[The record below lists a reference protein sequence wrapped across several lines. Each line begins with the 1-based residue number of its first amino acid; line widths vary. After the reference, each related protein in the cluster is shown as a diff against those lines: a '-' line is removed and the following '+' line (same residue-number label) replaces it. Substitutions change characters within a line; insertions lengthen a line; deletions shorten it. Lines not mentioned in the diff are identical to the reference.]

1 MRLFA
6 LDTVGIVTVVVV
18 SCGCDLTFDDAVVP
32 AIADVM
38 VFASGICFVVAM
50 GAIERAT

>member
-1 MRLFA
+1 MFA

-18 SCGCDLTFDDAVVP
+18 SCGCDLTFDDVVVP

-38 VFASGICFVVAM
+38 VFASGICFVVAIV
-50 GAIERAT
+50 AIASAT